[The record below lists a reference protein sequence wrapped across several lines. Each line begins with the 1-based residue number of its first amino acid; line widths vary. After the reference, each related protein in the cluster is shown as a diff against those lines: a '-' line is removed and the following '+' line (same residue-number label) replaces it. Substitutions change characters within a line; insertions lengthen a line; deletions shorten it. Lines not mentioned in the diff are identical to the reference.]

1 MRSYSSI
8 FNLLLQLRFAKLI
21 LDGMVMRTTRK
32 GYDGALSSDD
42 LRMFYAVRG
51 RLIWFVR
58 CVCKDGKA
66 VVLF

>member
-21 LDGMVMRTTRK
+21 LDGIVVRATRK
-32 GYDGALSSDD
+32 GYAGAFSSDD
-42 LRMFYAVRG
+42 LRTFYAVRG

-58 CVCKDGKA
+58 CVCKDGK
-66 VVLF
+66 VVLLF